1 MNIFSRMKKIREFQR
16 TQLPN
21 LRSIEDFDIV
31 LEIGNSQESGQ
42 PMTPKR
48 LALLGI
54 APSATVQRRLSRLV
68 GLGVIRKRFSQ
79 QDGRM
84 VELSVSIDTQA
95 TFARMGKLMKR
106 MRARRRHDVAG
117 EPIELRA

>member
-31 LEIGNSQESGQ
+31 LEIGTSQESGR

-84 VELSVSIDTQA
+84 VELSVSTDTQA
-95 TFARMGKLMKR
+95 TFARMGRLMKR
-106 MRARRRHDVAG
+106 LRARRRHEAAG